1 MTQRERRGRD
11 PGRLFTVFY
20 RLFTLFL
27 TAHAENDLGI
37 GLIIH
42 FDSSLRLS

>member
-20 RLFTLFL
+20 RLFTLFYRR
-27 TAHAENDLGI
+27 TPETILGA
-37 GLIIH
+37 GLLFTLIQAL
-42 FDSSLRLS
+42 D